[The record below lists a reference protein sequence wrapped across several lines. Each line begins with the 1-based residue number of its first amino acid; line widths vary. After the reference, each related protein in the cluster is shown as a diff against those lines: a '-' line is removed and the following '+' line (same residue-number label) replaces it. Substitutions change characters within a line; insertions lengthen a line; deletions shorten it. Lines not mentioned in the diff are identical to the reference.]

1 MLGID
6 GPELLLIAAVALIF
20 IGPKELPGM
29 LRTVGKWVATARG
42 LASEFRGHVDD
53 MVRQADVEDL
63 KKTVDPNAILDVQ
76 GLNPLGQI
84 KAEMDAGAAEA
95 QAEMDKAKSL
105 IDDATSAAVPAP
117 ALDVAELAAPSSSDV
132 PLAAADMAPPS
143 VVADA
148 AIAAAP
154 AVVAQPAATDI
165 ASAPLPK
172 AAVG

>member
-6 GPELLLIAAVALIF
+6 GPELILIAVVALIF

-84 KAEMDAGAAEA
+84 RSEMEAGAAEA
-95 QAEMDKAKSL
+95 QAEMDKAKAIISDTTGEAPSL
-105 IDDATSAAVPAP
+105 PPVETAELAPPVDVSMPAAHAATAIETLAVATPMAEIAVAPAP
-117 ALDVAELAAPSSSDV
+117 A
-132 PLAAADMAPPS
+132 
-143 VVADA
+143 
-148 AIAAAP
+148 P
-154 AVVAQPAATDI
+154 A
-165 ASAPLPK
+165 PK